1 MPDPIAST
9 APAPLRP
16 VAPPGAGQRGAVRN
30 GAAGESFADMLRGQL
45 ERVSQMQS
53 EADANL
59 QRLLTG
65 QTQDVTD
72 VLVAARKAQVAFS
85 LLMEIRNKLVDA
97 YQELQ
102 NMRV

>member
-1 MPDPIAST
+1 MPDPISST
-9 APAPLRP
+9 GPIPLRP
-16 VAPPGAGQRGAVRN
+16 TVAPGAGPRGA
-30 GAAGESFADMLRGQL
+30 GHSDPAGESFANMLRGQL

-53 EADANL
+53 EANENL
-59 QRLLTG
+59 QLLLTG
-65 QTQDVTD
+65 QTRDVTD

-85 LLMEIRNKLVDA
+85 LLMEIRNKLVEA